1 MRRVRRRK
9 QDSTMF
15 RRILLVLL
23 LVPFSIAGFAAQL
36 TATLQS
42 GDKVTPFYGNNAF
55 ADAYSASA
63 DGEII
68 TLSPG
73 SFNNVPEI
81 AKSITV
87 IGSYAFSEDTS
98 KATLVNGD
106 ITVTADNVAL
116 EGLRF
121 INTLKIKAT
130 NNLNVSRCY
139 ISLTEDLENGENKY
153 HGNSTFTD
161 CMIPQYKAMSFSKN
175 TVLRNCCINYFED
188 CNESANPALIENCN
202 IPLFACYDYGY
213 YYCQPYA
220 IYRNCFLGLFAWS
233 SSSGSTPTLHVY
245 SPSEFH
251 NNLFYENYYSSPGYA
266 NMKAWTII
274 FGSCIEDGN
283 NYNYAYEI
291 KSRDKVLRYSSL
303 IPYKYLGTSYGP
315 ADHKE
320 YPAVP
325 AVTKAEIDTQTDAEG
340 KLHVKIE
347 AAARD

>member
-1 MRRVRRRK
+1 
-9 QDSTMF
+9 MF

-63 DGEII
+63 DGDII

-87 IGSYAFSEDTS
+87 IGSYAFSKDTS

-106 ITVTADNVAL
+106 ITVSADNVAL
-116 EGLRF
+116 QGLRF
-121 INTLKIKAT
+121 IYTLKIKAT

-139 ISLTEDLENGENKY
+139 ISLTEDLENDENKY
-153 HGNSTFTD
+153 HDNSTFTD

-175 TVLRNCCINYFED
+175 TVLRNCCINSFYD
-188 CNESANPALIENCN
+188 CNESSNPALIENCN
-202 IPLFACYDYGY
+202 IPVFAEYSYLSGGTY
-213 YYCQPYA
+213 YYKQPYA
-220 IYRNCFLGLFAWS
+220 IYRNCLLGLYANTTDN
-233 SSSGSTPTLHVY
+233 STPKLYVY

-251 NNLFYENYYSSPGYA
+251 NNLFLKSYYETSGSRNL
-266 NMKAWTII
+266 KLWTVI
-274 FGSCIEDGN
+274 FGSCVENGN
-283 NYNYAYEI
+283 NYDYAYGI

-303 IPYKYLGTSYGP
+303 IPYKYLDTSYGP